1 MESQMFDT
9 IFGSWREMDEELMG
23 IRSEWEAYLE
33 VRRMKDFKGVSVRK
47 WWIIHQDVFL
57 LLSQIALEMLAISA
71 MSTEIGRVFSGYVS
85 RIFYH

>member
-1 MESQMFDT
+1 MFDT

-47 WWIIHQDVFL
+47 
-57 LLSQIALEMLAISA
+57 
-71 MSTEIGRVFSGYVS
+71 
-85 RIFYH
+85 